1 MHFGHFRAQLSAR
14 FVNPSLGISDA
25 RFYSITKIHLTN
37 NDEPHSNHAIKI
49 ALG

>member
-14 FVNPSLGISDA
+14 FVNSLLGISDA
-25 RFYSITKIHLTN
+25 RFYSINKLNLTN
-37 NDEPHSNHAIKI
+37 NDEPHSNHAIEI